1 MWSLNPV
8 PPKILPSQT
17 IIFEVQGLSVD
28 LECTFDGLP
37 SPSITWTTLAARQ
50 ILNFQIINDSNLTV
64 LTLSSLDARNTG
76 NNTCS
81 ASNLVGNSSGSIQLF
96 VQVKLTFDVSS
107 NEFHHWGKI
116 L

>member
-17 IIFEVQGLSVD
+17 IIFVVQGLSVD

-50 ILNFQIINDSNLTV
+50 ILNFQIINNLTV
-64 LTLSSLDARNTG
+64 LTLPSLDAGNTG
-76 NNTCS
+76 NYTCS
-81 ASNLVGNSSGSIQLF
+81 ASNLVGYSSGSIQLF
-96 VQVKLTFDVSS
+96 VQGKLTIADISINES
-107 NEFHHWGKI
+107 NIGAK
-116 L
+116 